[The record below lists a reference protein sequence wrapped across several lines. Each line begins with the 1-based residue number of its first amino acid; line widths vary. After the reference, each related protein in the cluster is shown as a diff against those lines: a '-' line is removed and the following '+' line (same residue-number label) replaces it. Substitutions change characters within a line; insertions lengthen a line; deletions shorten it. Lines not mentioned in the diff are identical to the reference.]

1 MSMNN
6 VNGKIGE
13 VALLGGVT
21 GMLKQA
27 LSLDELNEIH
37 AKGKTYDSIF
47 KQQKDVSDNKIQMPA
62 PMSLPF
68 TDEVEITDTFTFD
81 GQSYETKHKLNI
93 KQ

>member
-6 VNGKIGE
+6 VNGQIVKAA
-13 VALLGGVT
+13 VLGGVT

-27 LSLDELNEIH
+27 LSLNELNEIH

-68 TDEVEITDTFTFD
+68 SDEVEITDTFTFD
-81 GQSYETKHKLNI
+81 GQSIRNKT
-93 KQ
+93 